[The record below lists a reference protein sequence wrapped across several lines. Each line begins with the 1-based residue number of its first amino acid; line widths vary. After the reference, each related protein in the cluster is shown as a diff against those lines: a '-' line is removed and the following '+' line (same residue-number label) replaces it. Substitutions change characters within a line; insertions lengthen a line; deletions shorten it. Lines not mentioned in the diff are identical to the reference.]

1 MRTACYRL
9 MHCNFRSASEHCRA
23 ALRLTFQGER
33 MTHRNFSLGLV
44 ALSLMLGVSSLRAQ
58 DSNLPP
64 SLAAPVDTPAASI
77 KPMEPKK
84 TVSFDLTSIDK
95 TADPCTD
102 FYQYSCGNWV
112 KTNPI
117 PSDQPR
123 WGAFNQISERNRYLL
138 YTELER
144 ASKPSPN
151 RSICRWW

>member
-1 MRTACYRL
+1 
-9 MHCNFRSASEHCRA
+9 
-23 ALRLTFQGER
+23 
-33 MTHRNFSLGLV
+33 MTHRYFSLGLV
-44 ALSLMLGVSSLRAQ
+44 ALSLTLGVSGLRAQ

-64 SLAAPVDTPAASI
+64 ALAAPVDTPAASMT
-77 KPMEPKK
+77 PMEPKK

-112 KTNPI
+112 KNNPI

-123 WGAFNQISERNRYLL
+123 WGAFNQINERNRYLL

-144 ASKPSPN
+144 ASPALLE
-151 RSICRWW
+151 